1 MPSQKRCS
9 TILGHLHVR
18 SHLSHT
24 TRSSESQDL
33 PHADTLYVDLSRYN
47 GSPVAKVR
55 THMKYWMD
63 KAAWH
68 KPSVL
73 VLDNIDKLMGTEL
86 EVRLAC
92 RSIDSSHRK
101 LRL

>member
-1 MPSQKRCS
+1 MCVP
-9 TILGHLHVR
+9 IF
-18 SHLSHT
+18 
-24 TRSSESQDL
+24 RSSL
-33 PHADTLYVDLSRYN
+33 VLTNFAVFHIDTLYVDLSRYN

-55 THMKYWMD
+55 SHMKYWMD

-86 EVRLAC
+86 EVRFAC
-92 RSIDSSHRK
+92 RFVPPKTERV
-101 LRL
+101 